1 MVLFSIDNIYIQMYY
16 YVFHLFGVTLV
27 ISELDYEWYEFITK
41 DYNYE
46 KKYIHD

>member
-16 YVFHLFGVTLV
+16 YVFYLFGKILV
-27 ISELDYEWYEFITK
+27 IPELDYEWYEYITK

-46 KKYIHD
+46 KKYIY